1 MSTLETTTKQA
12 HALKKELRLRDLVL
26 MQIVLVVGISWS
38 GIAARQGSSHIWFWI
53 LGIFAIFIPQAMVI
67 QYCAQIWPL
76 EGGVYQWTKFAFGP
90 FAAFMGAW
98 NFAIWALLAV
108 SNLGIFW
115 ASSLSYAIGP
125 SADWMAASKPVIIIL
140 NLVLFGI
147 ILLVSLPGFHI
158 GKWISH
164 FGAAMMVLIAGLLTF
179 LLFYHPHATHRHPHH
194 SPQAPIGFM
203 FPMITLLS
211 LNLFSKVCNSALSGL
226 EQVAVFAGETK
237 NPGKVIMQS
246 AWIGAPIT
254 ALLYITMTAALLAYT
269 PADQID
275 LAAPV
280 PQVLAAAFTGGAGA
294 GAFWATLLSRIAI
307 LGLAISLV
315 AQYAILVAETSR
327 LPLVAGWDNLVPSWF
342 TKLHPKY
349 KTPTR
354 SITVIVIS
362 AVAICMLSLLGAGH
376 EEALQL
382 INSGTNTMYGIYYV
396 LFFAVP
402 LAAALRV
409 SLKHLPRPSLGLKI
423 AATSGVLTVLLGIV
437 FALRPII
444 HVTSPLFFGL
454 KVGIATLLAN
464 IVGALLYWHGTRNQT
479 PAANKKATA

>member
-1 MSTLETTTKQA
+1 MPSESTNEQS
-12 HALKKELRLRDLVL
+12 HSLKKELRLRDLVL
-26 MQIVLVVGISWS
+26 MQILLVVGISWS
-38 GIAARQGSSHIWFWI
+38 GIAAHQGSSHIWFWI

-125 SADWMAASKPVIIIL
+125 GADWMADNKWMISGL
-140 NLVLFGI
+140 NIVLFGF

-158 GKWISH
+158 GKWVAH
-164 FGAAMMVLIAGLLTF
+164 FGSVVTVIIAVLLSL
-179 LLFYHPHATHRHPHH
+179 LLFYHPTATHLHPHH
-194 SPQAPIGFM
+194 SPQAPIGFA
-203 FPMITLLS
+203 FPVITLLS

-254 ALLYITMTAALLAYT
+254 ALLYIMMTAALLAYT

-280 PQVLAAAFTGGAGA
+280 SQVLAAAFSGGSGA
-294 GAFWATLLSRIAI
+294 GAFWAQQLGRLAI
-307 LGLAISLV
+307 FGLACAVV
-315 AQYAILVAETSR
+315 AQYALLVAETAR
-327 LPLVAGWDNLVPSWF
+327 LPLVVGWDKLIPAWF
-342 TKLHPKY
+342 TELHPKY

-354 SITVIVIS
+354 SIIFIVVC
-362 AVAICMLSLLGAGH
+362 AVVICMLSLLGTGH

-382 INSGTNTMYGIYYV
+382 INSSSNTMYGVYYV

-402 LAAALRV
+402 LAAATRV
-409 SLKHLPRPSLGLKI
+409 SLKHLPRPGLGLKI
-423 AATSGVLTVLLGIV
+423 ATTSGTLAVLLGIV

-444 HVTSPLFFGL
+444 EVPNKFLFGM
-454 KVGIATLLAN
+454 KVGLATLILN
-464 IVGALLYWHGTRNQT
+464 IVGALLYWRGVQNQKI
-479 PAANKKATA
+479 PAA